1 MKVFLSHASEDKPL
15 VEQVHL
21 RLSTRFPNLSSWL
34 DKYEIL
40 GGDDLI
46 EVIHKGIS
54 EADKF
59 LIFLSPNSIDKPWV
73 RAELRKALSDEIK
86 GIKPEFIVPIKV
98 GSIPSFPP
106 FLESKF
112 YIDIENKT
120 EEEWLQDIHAAIFRQ
135 KKPLGNQTENLQV
148 SVHLAAD
155 NPRAAMLVFE
165 ARFWAEP
172 ISFLVKT
179 AKPVKSAVWQVP
191 GLKGMHQMSV
201 NELRGTNQY
210 GLAVQNQSITPKHP
224 FVIGIEFD
232 APEDPRSLIV
242 GADTWDGVGGE
253 SSLRFMSFQQSA

>member
-15 VEQVHL
+15 VEQVHI
-21 RLSTRFPNLSSWL
+21 RLSSRFPNLTSWL

-59 LIFLSPNSIDKPWV
+59 FIFLSPNSINKPWV
-73 RAELRKALSDEIK
+73 RAELRKALSDEIQ

-135 KKPLGNQTENLQV
+135 KKPLESQTQNLQV
-148 SVHLAAD
+148 SAHIAAD

-165 ARFWAEP
+165 ALFWAEP
-172 ISFLVKT
+172 ISFLIKT
-179 AKPVKSAVWQVP
+179 SKRVKSTVWQVP

-201 NELRGTNQY
+201 SELNGENSY
-210 GLAVQNQSITPKHP
+210 GLAIQNQSIKPKHP
-224 FVIGIEFD
+224 FVIGVEFD
-232 APEDPRSLIV
+232 ASEDPRSLIV
-242 GADTWDGVGGE
+242 GVDKWDGAGGE
-253 SSLRFMSFQQSA
+253 SSLRFMSFQ